1 MRIIH
6 VLADGTTKESIEGMV
21 IQNEQFYQ
29 VLRSIIEKREAAD
42 E

>member
-6 VLADGTTKESIEGMV
+6 IMADGTTKESIEGMV

-29 VLRSIIEKREAAD
+29 VLRSIIEKREAVN